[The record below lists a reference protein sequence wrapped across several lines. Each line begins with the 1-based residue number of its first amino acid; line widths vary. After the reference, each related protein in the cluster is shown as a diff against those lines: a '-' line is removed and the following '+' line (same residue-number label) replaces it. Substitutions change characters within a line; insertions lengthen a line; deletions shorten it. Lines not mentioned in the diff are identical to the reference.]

1 MKLKIERS
9 EVSGSIAVPGSKSHT
24 IRALFIASLADGY
37 SQIYA
42 PLISEDTMAAAG
54 ALRQF
59 GAEINTIDRGIE
71 VKGFAAEPLVPADV
85 IDVRN
90 SGTTLR
96 FAVSVAALTDGWA
109 VLTGDEQLR
118 SRPMSPLL
126 DALNNLGANAF
137 STRGNGRAPVVAGG
151 KMRGGV
157 TELDAVT
164 SQYLS
169 SLLITAPMLEEDT
182 EIKVTRLNEVPYVEM
197 TAKWLKDTGIELT
210 YESYK
215 RFYIKGGQQYT
226 TFCKAIPGD
235 FSSATFFAV
244 LSAISGCVLKLENL
258 DMNDTQGDR
267 RVFSLLEEM
276 EADVKYGQNAITVKG
291 GCLKGIDADL
301 NSIPDA
307 LPALAVAGC
316 FADGRTRLYNV
327 PQARFKETDRIAVMC
342 RELRKMGA
350 DIQELS
356 DGLIIEKSE
365 LSGCTVDS
373 HGDHRI
379 AMALAVAALNCRGK
393 TVMEGAEAV
402 SITFPQFFELL
413 KENGAA
419 LELQKS
425 R

>member
-9 EVSGSIAVPGSKSHT
+9 EVSGNIVVPGSKSHT
-24 IRALFIASLADGY
+24 IRALFIASLAEGY

-42 PLISEDTMAAAG
+42 PLISEDTMAAAD

-59 GAEINTIDRGIE
+59 GAEIEAVGKGIR
-71 VKGFAAEPLVPADV
+71 VKGFGAKPMIPSDV
-85 IDVRN
+85 IDVKN

-96 FAVSVAALTDGWA
+96 FAVSVAALSDGWT
-109 VLTGDEQLR
+109 VFTGDRQLR
-118 SRPMSPLL
+118 NRPMSPLL
-126 DALNNLGANAF
+126 EALNNLGANAF
-137 STRGNGRAPVVAGG
+137 STRGNGRAPVVARGVM
-151 KMRGGV
+151 KGGV

-169 SLLITAPMLEEDT
+169 SLLIAAPMLEEDT
-182 EIKVTRLNEVPYVEM
+182 EIEVIRLNEVPYVEM
-197 TAKWLKDTGIELT
+197 TIKWLEDTGIELT
-210 YESYK
+210 NEGLK
-215 RFYIKGGQQYT
+215 RFCIKGGQRYM
-226 TFCKAIPGD
+226 TFSSTIPGD

-244 LSAISGCVLKLENL
+244 LSAISGCALELENL

-267 RVFSLLEEM
+267 KVFSLLEEM
-276 EADVKYGQNAITVKG
+276 EADVKYGHNSITVKG

-316 FADGRTRLYNV
+316 FANGRTRLYNV

-342 RELRKMGA
+342 KELRRMGA
-350 DIQELS
+350 NIEELS

-365 LSGCTVDS
+365 LTGCTVDS